1 MKLYVS
7 LGCLLWSLASFSVHS
22 AEHDIPG
29 FITEVEEGRLW
40 VFKEG
45 SLEYQEFKKHGE
57 PLKQFSNIGAGP
69 NGMTVKSADQS
80 TLDSYLSEIAK
91 AK

>member
-1 MKLYVS
+1 MKLFIS

-29 FITEVEEGRLW
+29 FVTEVVDGRLW

-45 SLEYQEFKKHGE
+45 APEYQAFKQHGE
-57 PLKQFSNIGAGP
+57 PLKQSTNIGVGP
-69 NGMTVKSADQS
+69 NGMTVKSSDQA
-80 TLDSYLSEIAK
+80 TLTEYLETIAK
-91 AK
+91 